1 MAQRRGSP
9 ILEILVLFLAVYL
22 LQLVSHLA
30 DLMTTFFVLSQPVAE
45 HPWTVVTS
53 IYAHSSLQHLI
64 SNAVALVLFGFPVA
78 AATSRIRFHL
88 FFITTGAVAGVTQIL
103 LYGSGVLGASGAVF
117 ALLGYLLVSNRLTTV
132 LGRWIGAPTW
142 LTYGLYIALAAIVT
156 LATAEPGV
164 ALVAHFTGFVLGLVA
179 GRYNLLRTR

>member
-1 MAQRRGSP
+1 MTESRGSP
-9 ILEILVLFLAVYL
+9 ILEILVLFLLVYF
-22 LQLVSHLA
+22 LQLVSLFT
-30 DLMTTFFVLSQPVAE
+30 DQMTTIFVLSQPLAE

-53 IYAHSSLQHLI
+53 IYAHSSLGHLI
-64 SNAVALVLFGFPVA
+64 SNAIALVLFGLPVA

-88 FFITTGAVAGVTQIL
+88 FFIVTGATAGVTQIL

-132 LGRWIGAPTW
+132 LGRWIGAPAW

-156 LATAEPGV
+156 LATAAPGV
-164 ALVAHFTGFVLGLVA
+164 ALVAHFTGLVLGLVA